1 MNHQQ
6 YFAWIFLQR
15 FFLVQKYM
23 RFIDSL
29 LGFQL
34 LLAFLLKRA
43 SVLLGQWLKALP
55 DTLRMRAVHGHWSHQ
70 SQMKTNLAANVSQ
83 QSYQPTYQGS
93 WTNYC
98 HIQVISV
105 KTSPL
110 TSPRFIHNAADPSTD
125 FPRFIKR
132 SIHLKQSKLVI
143 PPPSKKKKTACN
155 DAFLV
160 WSYWTHRRNL
170 K

>member
-6 YFAWIFLQR
+6 YFAWFFLQR

-143 PPPSKKKKTACN
+143 PPPQKKKTACN